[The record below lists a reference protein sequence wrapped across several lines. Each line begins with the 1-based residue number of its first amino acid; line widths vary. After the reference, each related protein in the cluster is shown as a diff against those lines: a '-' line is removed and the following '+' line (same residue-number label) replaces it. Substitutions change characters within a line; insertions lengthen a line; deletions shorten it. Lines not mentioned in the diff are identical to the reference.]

1 MAKERA
7 DELVRQAREVVE
19 RDREPT
25 IEGAESLLDD
35 IKAWEKACGDFIL
48 EHGPNAKNDIPVEQR
63 KAINLAVKDLHM
75 ERWFNIFMRDVY
87 AKTEVFETIMSDMN
101 ADHEENRN
109 ALQSQLEKFGK
120 FINDFKESGRAL
132 EFQKRRP
139 DDFKRML
146 ENMEKAVAS
155 VDHTLLVTPSAF
167 EEFTA
172 EPEDYMHQSI
182 STMIKLL
189 ETENF
194 PGLDEIK
201 KERAVLARSSYEED
215 TSDDEI
221 DGPRSVENLEI
232 QRKLLKAMLG
242 VDGPMISKSGN
253 RALMAKYDEIFDQ
266 LKNPESNNRQ
276 TQNEIFFDVV
286 SLHERL
292 VGVKISSVLQAMK
305 KILSES
311 DKKNEGNVISEFR
324 EKFEEVEQ
332 DNKKVKNTSLD
343 YKIALLITLE
353 GGLENLKRLMLK
365 QEKPEQPRSWTQS
378 KRLGKL
384 RESGNIDSQPQ
395 KPEKNKPIMGSRG
408 KKKENLPEDSEVLSR
423 GSRGPSDR
431 GSSRS

>member
-7 DELVRQAREVVE
+7 DELVRQAREIVE

-48 EHGPNAKNDIPVEQR
+48 EHGPNAKNDIPVEQ
-63 KAINLAVKDLHM
+63 KTAINLAAKDLHM

-87 AKTEVFETIMSDMN
+87 AKAEVFEAIMSDMN

-109 ALQSQLEKFGK
+109 ALESQLEKFGK
-120 FINDFKESGRAL
+120 FINDFKGSDRAL
-132 EFQKRRP
+132 EFQKRRL

-194 PGLDEIK
+194 PGIDQIK
-201 KERAVLARSSYEED
+201 RERAALARNSYEED
-215 TSDDEI
+215 TSDDEM
-221 DGPRSVENLEI
+221 DDPRSVEYLAI

-253 RALMAKYDEIFDQ
+253 RALKAKYDEILDQ
-266 LKNPESNNRQ
+266 LNNPESNNRQ
-276 TQNEIFFDVV
+276 GQNEVFIDIV
-286 SLHERL
+286 SLHEKI
-292 VGVKISSVLQAMK
+292 VDVKIRNVLQDMK
-305 KILSES
+305 TILSES
-311 DKKNEGNVISEFR
+311 NKKKEGKEIAEFR
-324 EKFEEVEQ
+324 GVFEQVVQ
-332 DNKKVKNTSLD
+332 DNKKIKNPSLD
-343 YKIALLITLE
+343 YKIAVLITLE
-353 GGLENLKRLMLK
+353 GGLENLKRLMVE
-365 QEKPEQPRSWTQS
+365 QEKPKPSSWTQS
-378 KRLGKL
+378 KRHEKL
-384 RESGNIDSQPQ
+384 TESGNIDSQAQ
-395 KPEKNKPIMGSRG
+395 KPVTNKPMMGSRG
-408 KKKENLPEDSEVLSR
+408 KKKENLPEDSTVLIR
-423 GSRGPSDR
+423 GSRGPSGR
-431 GSSRS
+431 GSSSA